1 MAIHRVDLGDV
12 QAEDWHD
19 QGVDAGHAGYKY
31 CATLREAKRAVAEM
45 KRTTRDDPY
54 VYLMLDPSIESR
66 PTPRNKREWVA
77 LLNEWGSHN
86 ENG

>member
-1 MAIHRVDLGDV
+1 MAIHRVDYGRS
-12 QAEDWHD
+12 ED
-19 QGVDAGHAGYKY
+19 GHAGYEY
-31 CATLREAKRAVAEM
+31 YATLRAAKRVVAAI
-45 KRTTRDDPY
+45 KRMARESPSLFDSE
-54 VYLMLDPSIESR
+54 PSIESR